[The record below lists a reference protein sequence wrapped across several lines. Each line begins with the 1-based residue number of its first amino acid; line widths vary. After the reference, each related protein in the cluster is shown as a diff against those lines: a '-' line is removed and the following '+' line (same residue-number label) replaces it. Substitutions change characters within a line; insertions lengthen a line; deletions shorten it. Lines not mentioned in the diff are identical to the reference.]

1 MTTTKEAIISMN
13 KKLTWIFGI
22 VVIICVTAAII
33 LAVVLTRDDS
43 NRNWTETFHGA
54 YSFQDGRSPDMRA
67 EQLYLTQ
74 TNGNRLFVS
83 KQTSPANT
91 SVIQVFDYDQKSSEW
106 ILNSKLQAEKDIHQQ
121 VISNMVP
128 SLDGNRVAI
137 SDSENVTVYRKDGD
151 DSWDQAGETLTS
163 ALLVGKMDPS
173 VLYFFGMHAMALS
186 RDGKFLT
193 LTSVT
198 SRTAYNGTLDDNRNF
213 SENEPFLIASFREV
227 HGSWQLFDVLGNVFS
242 AGVSFANPVL
252 ASSANAFACPKFI
265 KRDIEWKEVV
275 DVYTYSPSSK
285 WTLSDTFVEP
295 KSAVDDPSPVSHYGL
310 DSRSIDFSYDGS
322 TCAIGASGFE
332 GRRGNYGRV
341 EVYKRTF
348 DDGDRYV
355 LKGQVLEPSP
365 DVYRF
370 GELVALSSTGN
381 RLAVYY
387 KHGQV
392 AHVEVFEYNS
402 QHNEWRSLGSVV
414 TPEND
419 LAEYLSLSEDGSK
432 VAIAWNCTPKRL
444 YCLSVYELES

>member
-1 MTTTKEAIISMN
+1 
-13 KKLTWIFGI
+13 
-22 VVIICVTAAII
+22 
-33 LAVVLTRDDS
+33 
-43 NRNWTETFHGA
+43 
-54 YSFQDGRSPDMRA
+54 
-67 EQLYLTQ
+67 
-74 TNGNRLFVS
+74 
-83 KQTSPANT
+83 
-91 SVIQVFDYDQKSSEW
+91 VFDYDHKSSEW

-186 RDGKFLT
+186 RDGTFLT